1 MRPRRWPKRE
11 HLPNWCATL
20 ADPRT
25 LEDLDTPCLVLDRGR
40 VAANAK
46 RMRER
51 LGALDVPL
59 RLHVKTAKS
68 VAVTDL
74 VLGGIKAPIAV
85 STLKEAEEFFDAGYR
100 DILYCVG
107 IAAHKLPRAQ
117 ALTARGAT
125 LTLLLDSV
133 AAAEALAAFAR
144 DNRAAF
150 SVLVEIDTD
159 GHRAGLLPDDPALAT
174 IARTLAAAGCTVAG
188 TLAHAGSSY
197 ACSDAAGIEV
207 VAASERDKA
216 LAGARALRAAGCAAP
231 VVSVGSTPT
240 ALYANALDGV
250 SEVRAGVYVFFD
262 LVMADV
268 GACRVEDIALSVL
281 ATVIGARPDRGWTLI
296 DAGWMALSRD
306 RGTAKQAL
314 DQGYGV
320 VCDLDGRPIDDLV
333 VIDTNQEHGIIARR
347 GGAGAAPLPV
357 GTRVRILPNHACAT
371 AAQHPAYH
379 VIEGNRSIQAHW
391 TRFTGW

>member
-1 MRPRRWPKRE
+1 MPD
-11 HLPNWCATL
+11 A
-20 ADPRT
+20 RT

-46 RMRER
+46 RMADR
-51 LGALDVPL
+51 LGAHGVPL

-68 VAVTDL
+68 IEVSEL
-74 VLGGIKAPIAV
+74 VLGARKAPIAV
-85 STLKEAEEFFDAGYR
+85 STLKEAERFFEAGYV

-117 ALTARGAT
+117 ALVARGAK

-133 AAAEALAAFAR
+133 EAARAVAAFAR
-144 DNRAAF
+144 ETGASF
-150 SVLVEIDTD
+150 PVLIEIDTD
-159 GHRAGLLPDDPALAT
+159 GHRAGLLPDDPALAA
-174 IARTLAAAGCTVAG
+174 IAGLLRDAGCTAAG

-197 ACSDAAGIEV
+197 GCTDVAGIER

-216 LAGARALRAAGCAAP
+216 LAGARALRAAGAAAP
-231 VVSVGSTPT
+231 VVSIGSTPT
-240 ALYANALDGV
+240 ALHATSLEGIT
-250 SEVRAGVYVFFD
+250 EVRAGVYVFFD
-262 LVMADV
+262 LVMAGI
-268 GACRVEDIALSVL
+268 GACKVEDIALSVL
-281 ATVIGARPDRGWTLI
+281 ATVIGARPDHGWTLI

-306 RGTAKQAL
+306 RGTAKQAM

-320 VCDLDGRPIDDLV
+320 VCDLDGRPIGDLV

-347 GGAGAAPLPV
+347 GGGGAPPLPV

-379 VIEGNRSIQAHW
+379 VVEGDRRVQACW
-391 TRFTGW
+391 RRFSGW